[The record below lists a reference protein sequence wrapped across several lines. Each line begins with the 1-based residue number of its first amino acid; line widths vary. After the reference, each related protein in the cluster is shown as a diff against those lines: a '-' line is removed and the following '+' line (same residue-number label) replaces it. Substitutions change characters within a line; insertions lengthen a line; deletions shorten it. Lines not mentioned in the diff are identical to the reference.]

1 MDGEAAKNPGVSD
14 GPKRRDRLARVLDAL
29 QAAAGADKGVRS
41 PLYNWLKKNH
51 DDLSAAFAEIPPSWS
66 ALAATFGKI
75 GLTDRD
81 GKVPTPKGARQT
93 WYRVRVDVAAGR
105 KRREGPARPA
115 LGQREVAAGVEA
127 LTRPAET
134 ASPSP
139 VLVSGDRPRP
149 KIDFRPAVA
158 RDPVPA
164 PGGPSERST
173 PATEQGAMPAEQVD
187 EKLRAVL
194 DGLGGSSRTRMP
206 KRVE

>member
-1 MDGEAAKNPGVSD
+1 MDGDAPTSPVTTDA
-14 GPKRRDRLARVLDAL
+14 PKRRDRLARVLDAL

-41 PLYNWLKKNH
+41 PLYNWMKKNH
-51 DDLSAAFAEIPPSWS
+51 DQLSAAFTETPPSWS

-93 WYRVRVDVAAGR
+93 WYRVRVDVAAVR

-115 LGQREVAAGVEA
+115 LGSREVAAGVES
-127 LTRPAET
+127 LIKPAELP
-134 ASPSP
+134 SLSP
-139 VLVSGDRPRP
+139 VPGFGDRPRP

-158 RDPVPA
+158 RDPAPL
-164 PGGPSERST
+164 PGGQSESST
-173 PATEQGAMPAEQVD
+173 PATEQGVMPAEQVD

>member
-1 MDGEAAKNPGVSD
+1 MDGDAPKGPGTSD

-41 PLYNWLKKNH
+41 PLYNWMKKNH
-51 DDLSAAFAEIPPSWS
+51 DQLSAAFAETPPSWS
-66 ALAATFGKI
+66 ALSGTFGKI

-81 GKVPTPKGARQT
+81 GKVPTPKAARQT
-93 WYRVRVDVAAGR
+93 WYRVRLDVAAGR
-105 KRREGPARPA
+105 KRREDSARPA
-115 LGQREVAAGVEA
+115 LGPREVAAGVES
-127 LTRPAET
+127 LTRSAEPP
-134 ASPSP
+134 SPSP
-139 VLVSGDRPRP
+139 VLGSSDRPRP

-158 RDPVPA
+158 RDLVPA
-164 PGGPSERST
+164 PGGQSEQST
-173 PATEQGAMPAEQVD
+173 PATEQGVMPAEQVD